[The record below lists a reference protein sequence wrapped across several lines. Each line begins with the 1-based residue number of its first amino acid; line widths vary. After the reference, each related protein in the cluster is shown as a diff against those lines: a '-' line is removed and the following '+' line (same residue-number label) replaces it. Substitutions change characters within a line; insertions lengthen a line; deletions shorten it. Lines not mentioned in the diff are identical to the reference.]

1 MGLYKFSTTFH
12 TIIIIIIYIKKKKE
26 KKMKIKIKRELLLEN
41 LNKVSKAL
49 STKNLVPALAGIKFD
64 LTKEGLTL
72 TASDNDITIRTFIP
86 NNEDMTIE
94 EEGSII
100 ITGRYILDI
109 VRKLP
114 DKFLNLEVFDELKV
128 IISTENSEYNLN
140 GINKNEYPNINL
152 EESKTPVILNAK
164 IFKDLINQTAF
175 AASTDEARPALTGLN
190 FKILG
195 NTLECNCT
203 DSYRLARKIITL
215 NESCET
221 DYNIV
226 IPSKN
231 IVEVSK
237 LLTEDDSKI
246 ELHIFNNKILFKY
259 DNVLF
264 QSRLINGTFPNT
276 TNLLPTE
283 SMLKIT
289 VNVSDL
295 YNVIDRVSILTSDK
309 EKNVVT
315 LETVGNTLTMKSS
328 SAEIGRVEE
337 KMPIVKDKEE
347 DITISF
353 SARYVMEALKVFE
366 TEECEISFVGEVNP
380 IIFKQR
386 DKEDLI
392 QLVLPI
398 RTY

>member
-1 MGLYKFSTTFH
+1 
-12 TIIIIIIYIKKKKE
+12 
-26 KKMKIKIKRELLLEN
+26 MKIKIKKDILLEN

-49 STKNLVPALAGIKFD
+49 SSKNLVPALAGIKFD
-64 LTKEGLTL
+64 LTNEGLTL
-72 TASDNDITIRTFIP
+72 TASDNDITIRSFIP
-86 NNEDMTIE
+86 NDDKDMNIL

-100 ITGRYILDI
+100 IQGRYILDI

-114 DKFLNLEVFDELKV
+114 DKMINLEVFDELKV

-140 GINKNEYPNINL
+140 GINKTEYPNINL
-152 EESKTPVILNAK
+152 ELNKTPILINSK
-164 IFKDLINQTAF
+164 VFKELINQTAF

-190 FKILG
+190 FKIVG
-195 NTLECNCT
+195 NILECNCT
-203 DSYRLARKIITL
+203 DSYRLARKVL
-215 NESCET
+215 NLNGDVAT

-231 IVEVSK
+231 IVEVSR
-237 LLTEDDSKI
+237 LLTDDELDI

-259 DNVLF
+259 DNILF

-276 TNLLPTE
+276 ANLLPKE
-283 SMLKIT
+283 SMLKLT
-289 VNVSDL
+289 VKVNDL
-295 YNVIDRVSILTSDK
+295 YDVIDRVSILTSDK

-315 LETVGNTLTMKSS
+315 LETSGNTLTMKSS

-337 KMPIVKDKEE
+337 KMNISKDKEE
-347 DITISF
+347 EITISF
-353 SARYVMEALKVFE
+353 SARYVMEALKVLDN
-366 TEECEISFVGEVNP
+366 EECEISFVGEVNP
-380 IIFKQR
+380 IIFKGKGN
-386 DKEDLI
+386 DDLI

>member
-1 MGLYKFSTTFH
+1 
-12 TIIIIIIYIKKKKE
+12 
-26 KKMKIKIKRELLLEN
+26 MKLKIKRDLLLEN

-49 STKNLVPALAGIKFD
+49 STKNLVPALAGIKFE
-64 LTKEGLTL
+64 LNQEGLTL
-72 TASDNDITIRTFIP
+72 TASDNDITIRSFIE
-86 NNEDMTIE
+86 NSEDMNIE
-94 EEGSII
+94 DEGSII
-100 ITGRYILDI
+100 IIGRYILDI

-114 DKFLNLEVFDELKV
+114 DKFINIEVFDELKV

-140 GINKNEYPNINL
+140 GINKSEYPNINL
-152 EESKTPVILNAK
+152 EESKTPIKLNAK

-175 AASTDEARPALTGLN
+175 AASTDESRPALTGLN
-190 FKILG
+190 FKIMG
-195 NTLECNCT
+195 DTLECNCT
-203 DSYRLARKIITL
+203 DSYRLARKVLTL
-215 NESCET
+215 KDLSES

-231 IVEVSK
+231 IIEVSK
-237 LLTEDDSKI
+237 LLNDDEKDI

-259 DNVLF
+259 DNILF
-264 QSRLINGTFPNT
+264 QSPLINGTFPNT
-276 TNLLPTE
+276 ANLLPKE

-289 VNVSDL
+289 VNVNDL

-315 LETVGNTLTMKSS
+315 LETVGDTLIMKSS
-328 SAEIGRVEE
+328 SVEIGRVEE
-337 KMPIVKDKEE
+337 KMKIKKEQDE
-347 DITISF
+347 NITISF

-366 TEECEISFVGEVNP
+366 GEKAIITFVGEVNP
-380 IIFKQR
+380 IIIK
-386 DKEDLI
+386 DDLEDNLI